1 MQDTFNH
8 LEMNAGDLG
17 YTRYNS
23 ETQQDT
29 FQTQNYHAMTDI
41 DGYFSISL
49 DCLAFDT
56 GEQIGMDEFYNPT
69 GNWSI
74 PYKTKLWIVHEGDS
88 TFETDW
94 YDVYP
99 NYGLYVEIEY

>member
-1 MQDTFNH
+1 
-8 LEMNAGDLG
+8 MNAGDLG
-17 YTRYNS
+17 YTQYNS
-23 ETQQDT
+23 ETQQYT
-29 FQTQNYHAMTDI
+29 FYTQNYHAITDI

-56 GEQIGMDEFYNPT
+56 GEQIGMDAVGNPI

-94 YDVYP
+94 YDVDPYS
-99 NYGLYVEIEY
+99 GLYINITAPY